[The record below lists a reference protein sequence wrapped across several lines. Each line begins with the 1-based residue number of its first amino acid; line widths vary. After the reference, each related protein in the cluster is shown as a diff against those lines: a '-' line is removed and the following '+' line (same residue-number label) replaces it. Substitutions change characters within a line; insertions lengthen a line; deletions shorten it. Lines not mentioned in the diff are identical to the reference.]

1 MRIPT
6 AFAYFLL
13 LAAAPAFAGE
23 TYTFHLQSQGD
34 AMEISRKGRV
44 QVDGERYRVQLD
56 EPGDPSFPYDVLLST
71 DGGRTETG
79 LFPDRRTYYGVKE
92 GWKGFESSI
101 FGLAGMLERRTLKN
115 IQVAVIEDPEP
126 EVIAGLSA
134 RRKEIRL
141 SYDIQASLLQ
151 EKLQG
156 RITMEAVYWLA
167 EAPGRS
173 VPTLLRPQIKTGLE
187 DLDKLLR
194 EPLSR
199 LQGLPVRQRITVTS
213 EGKDLPRRVATY
225 TVDLSTVES
234 APPPAGAF
242 EIPKGFRFE
251 EPEISVPILGKRD
264 G

>member
-1 MRIPT
+1 MRTPT
-6 AFAYFLL
+6 AFACFLL
-13 LAAAPAFAGE
+13 LATPAFAGE
-23 TYTFHLQSQGD
+23 SYTFHLQSQGD
-34 AMEISRKGRV
+34 AMEISRKGKV
-44 QVDGERYRVQLD
+44 LADGERYRVQLD

-79 LFPDRRTYYGVKE
+79 LFPERRTYYGVKT
-92 GWKGFESSI
+92 GWQGFESSI
-101 FGLAGMLERRTLKN
+101 FGLTRLLEGRTLKN
-115 IQVAVIEDPEP
+115 IQIAVLEDPEP
-126 EVIAGLSA
+126 ETIAGLSA

-141 SYDIQASLLQ
+141 SYDLQATLLQ
-151 EKLQG
+151 EKLQA
-156 RITMEAVYWLA
+156 RITLEAVYWLA
-167 EAPGRS
+167 ETPGRS
-173 VPTLLRPQIKTGLE
+173 VPTLLRPRIATGLE

-199 LQGLPVRQRITVTS
+199 LQGLPVRQRITVAS

-251 EPEISVPILGKRD
+251 EPEISVPILGTR
-264 G
+264 GG